1 MHKKSESKRFS
12 TSDIIGFFAITA
24 MAFAMAAC
32 QTPNQANTVPL
43 GKVVAQLPPDWVDL
57 MPGDSRLSYLDA
69 PTRLSLM
76 AFRKEI
82 AEDRKS
88 QEFTFYGGF
97 SEGTLRR
104 WREINEECKS
114 SYCANA
120 VVIGRDLTPELAGT
134 SLSVN
139 EAYMNSVIVGDVD
152 LRQVQDDWARI
163 WLMNKPST
171 LSPYPIVNTG
181 GRP

>member
-24 MAFAMAAC
+24 MAFGMAAC
-32 QTPNQANTVPL
+32 QTPNQVNTVPL
-43 GKVVAQLPPDWVDL
+43 AKVVAQLPPDWVDL

-69 PTRLSLM
+69 PTRLTLM

-88 QEFTFYGGF
+88 HEFTFYGGF

-104 WREINEECKS
+104 WR
-114 SYCANA
+114 
-120 VVIGRDLTPELAGT
+120 V
-134 SLSVN
+134 
-139 EAYMNSVIVGDVD
+139 
-152 LRQVQDDWARI
+152 
-163 WLMNKPST
+163 
-171 LSPYPIVNTG
+171 
-181 GRP
+181 